1 MQEYVF
7 DYASYKNKIKNSSL
21 NIHSVRTNQTEKFGF
36 IFVIF
41 LIIFL
46 LATVVLIKQKSVKK
60 QSFYFVQIGEFGSFL
75 QANKQA
81 NQAMQLGGAG
91 YIYFDN
97 NFHTLVG
104 FYLSYDDAE
113 KVSKNIIDDF
123 PNAKVF
129 EISTQKFSKRSQ
141 PKITNNLNTIL
152 SNLTQDLY
160 QLSVDFDTNKNFKN
174 THLKL
179 SNLTDNFNSNFDQFK
194 KEYGDDTSKL
204 NCKKKLNNISQ
215 SLSRICEAEEAEL
228 PQKMKYELINIVV
241 NYTMFLNE
249 ISQ

>member
-7 DYASYKNKIKNSSL
+7 DYTSYKNKIKNSSS
-21 NIHSVRTNQTEKFGF
+21 NILSASPKQREKFGF
-36 IFVIF
+36 VFVSI

-60 QSFYFVQIGEFGSFL
+60 QSFYFVQIGEFGSFS

-91 YIYFDN
+91 YVYFDN
-97 NFHTLVG
+97 NYHTLVG
-104 FYLSYDDAE
+104 FYLSYEDAE
-113 KVSKNIIDDF
+113 KVSKNINSDF

-129 EISTQKFSKRSQ
+129 EISTQKFSKRAH
-141 PKITNNLNTIL
+141 PKIVNNLNTTL
-152 SNLTQDLY
+152 SKLTQELY
-160 QLSVDFDTNKNFKN
+160 QLSIDFDTNKNFKN

-179 SNLTDNFNSNFDQFK
+179 SNLTDNFNSDFDSFK
-194 KEYGDDTSKL
+194 KEFGDDTSNL
-204 NCKKKLNNISQ
+204 NCKKKLNNINQ
-215 SLSRICEAEEAEL
+215 SLSRICQAEEAEL
-228 PQKMKYELINIVV
+228 PQKMRYELINIVV

-249 ISQ
+249 INQ